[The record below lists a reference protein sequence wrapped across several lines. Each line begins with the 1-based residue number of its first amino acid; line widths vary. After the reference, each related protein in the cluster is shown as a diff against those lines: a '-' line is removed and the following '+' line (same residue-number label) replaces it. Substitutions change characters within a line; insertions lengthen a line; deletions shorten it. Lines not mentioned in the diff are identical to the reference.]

1 MYARRLE
8 GRTLTFGV
16 SGMLLRDSLVM
27 FDRETDTLWTQVD
40 GLGIR
45 GDLNGRALQPVPAVH
60 TTWKAWKALYP
71 QSRVLRKR
79 RGHRSAYDR
88 YNRNP
93 NELGI
98 LGRRNADPRLD
109 GKTRMLGVRQS
120 GSETAFPVDEVRAVR
135 LVETTVGDLAVLLA
149 APSDDGPVHVYDRGV
164 GERVLTFQFTDGDRA
179 LRDNETATTWRL
191 ADGVA
196 IDGPLAGSR
205 LARVAAHSAFWFG
218 WQGFFPR
225 SAVWHAEP

>member
-1 MYARRLE
+1 
-8 GRTLTFGV
+8 
-16 SGMLLRDSLVM
+16 MLLRDSLVM

-40 GLGIR
+40 GFGIR
-45 GDLNGRALQPVPAVH
+45 GALNGRALQPVPAVH

-79 RGHRSAYDR
+79 RGNRSAYER

-98 LGRRNADPRLD
+98 LWRRNADPRLD

-120 GSETAFPVDEVRAVR
+120 GSETAFPVDEVRAIR
-135 LVETTVGDLAVLLA
+135 LVETTVGNLAVLLA
-149 APSDDGPVHVYDRGV
+149 APSDDGPVHVYDR
-164 GERVLTFQFTDGDRA
+164 
-179 LRDNETATTWRL
+179 
-191 ADGVA
+191 GVA

>member
-1 MYARRLE
+1 MYARQFE

-27 FDRETDTLWTQVD
+27 YDRETQTLWTQVD
-40 GLGIR
+40 GRGIR
-45 GDLNGRALQPVPAVH
+45 GALDQRALQAVPSIH

-79 RGHRSAYDR
+79 SGRGSTYDN

-93 NELGI
+93 KELGI
-98 LGRRNADPRLD
+98 MGRRNADSRPD
-109 GKTRMLGVRQS
+109 GKTRILGVRQ
-120 GSETAFPVDEVRAVR
+120 GGDETVFPVDEVHDVR

-149 APSDDGPVHVYDRGV
+149 APSDDTPVQAYDRRV

-191 ADGVA
+191 TDGVA
-196 IDGPLAGSR
+196 IEGPLTGHR
-205 LARVAAHSAFWFG
+205 LTRVAAHSAFWFG

-225 SAVWHAEP
+225 SAVWHPEP

>member
-1 MYARRLE
+1 MYVREVA

-27 FDRETDTLWTQVD
+27 FDRQTGTLWTQVD
-40 GLGIR
+40 GRSIG
-45 GDLNGRALQPVPAVH
+45 GALNGQALQAVPSVV

-71 QSRVLRKR
+71 ESQVLRKR
-79 RGHRSAYDR
+79 FGRGSSYEA
-88 YNRNP
+88 YNRDP

-98 LGRRNADPRLD
+98 LGRRNADTRLD
-109 GKTRMLGVRQS
+109 GKTRIFGDRQD
-120 GSETAFPVDEVRAVR
+120 GAATAFPLDEVLDVR

-149 APSDDGPVHVYDRGV
+149 AVSDDAPVQVYDRRV
-164 GERVLTFQFTDGDRA
+164 GTRLLTFRFTDDDRA
-179 LRDNETATTWRL
+179 LRDNETETTWQL

-196 IDGPLAGSR
+196 IDGPLAGHR
-205 LARVAAHSAFWFG
+205 LTRVAAHAAFWFG

-225 SAVWHAEP
+225 SEVWRAER